1 MYKEIAMLKKNLII
15 LLLLAAD
22 YFPVV
27 VMANED
33 SAKIQELANQIARL
47 KDEVTELKTAV
58 TSLKATQPTITMLM
72 PAFSERFHVMH
83 YAGEAE
89 DWAVAAHELQ
99 GLRHLVEV
107 MQQVDPA
114 KGAMVNG
121 FLDAN
126 FNQLDAAIE
135 HDNVKSFTKAMD
147 ETLGSCNSCHV
158 AVGSPSMKITLDA
171 SNSLSMRHSHDL
183 GKSKMPGEHMHMN

>member
-1 MYKEIAMLKKNLII
+1 MLKKNLII
-15 LLLLAAD
+15 LLLLATSYYSGVAM
-22 YFPVV
+22 P
-27 VMANED
+27 NED
-33 SAKIQELANQIARL
+33 SKQIQELANQVAAL
-47 KDEVTELKTAV
+47 KDEVAELGKAV
-58 TSLKATQPTITMLM
+58 ALLKAIQPTITMLM

-107 MQQVDPA
+107 MQLVDPE
-114 KGAMVNG
+114 KGAMVKG

-147 ETLGSCNSCHV
+147 ETLGSCNSCHI

-171 SNSLSMRHSHDL
+171 RNSLSMRHSHDL
-183 GKSKMPGEHMHMN
+183 GKSKMPGEHMHN

>member
-1 MYKEIAMLKKNLII
+1 MLKFTPYII
-15 LLLLAAD
+15 LLLASSFVPGIVSAD
-22 YFPVV
+22 
-27 VMANED
+27 ED
-33 SAKIQELANQIARL
+33 SKRIQELASQVAAL
-47 KDEVTELKTAV
+47 KAEVTELTKV
-58 TSLKATQPTITMLM
+58 VESLKFTRPTITMLM
-72 PAFSERFHVMH
+72 PDFAERFHVMH

-107 MQQVDPA
+107 MQQVDPE
-114 KGAMVNG
+114 KGSMVNG

-135 HDNVKSFTKAMD
+135 HDNVESFTKAMD

-158 AVGSPSMKITLDA
+158 AAGSPSMKITLDA
-171 SNSLSMRHSHDL
+171 RNSLSMRHSHDL
-183 GKSKMPGEHMHMN
+183 GKSKMPGEHMHTN

>member
-1 MYKEIAMLKKNLII
+1 MLKKNLII
-15 LLLLAAD
+15 LLLLATSYYSGVAM
-22 YFPVV
+22 P
-27 VMANED
+27 NED
-33 SAKIQELANQIARL
+33 SIQIQELANQVAAL
-47 KDEVTELKTAV
+47 KDEVAELRKAV
-58 TSLKATQPTITMLM
+58 ASLKAIQPTITMLM
-72 PAFSERFHVMH
+72 PDFAERFHVMH

-107 MQQVDPA
+107 MQQVDPE
-114 KGAMVNG
+114 KGSMVNG

-135 HDNVKSFTKAMD
+135 HDNVESFTKAMN

-158 AVGSPSMKITLDA
+158 AAGSPSMKITLDA
-171 SNSLSMRHSHDL
+171 RNSLSMRHSHDL
-183 GKSKMPGEHMHMN
+183 GKSKMPGEHMHTN

>member
-1 MYKEIAMLKKNLII
+1 MLKKNLII
-15 LLLLAAD
+15 LLLLATSYYSGVAM
-22 YFPVV
+22 PNEGSKQIRELTSQVV
-27 VMANED
+27 ALESEMAEMRK
-33 SAKIQELANQIARL
+33 AIEA
-47 KDEVTELKTAV
+47 
-58 TSLKATQPTITMLM
+58 LKATQPTITMLM
-72 PAFSERFHVMH
+72 PTFSERFHVMH

-107 MQQVDPA
+107 MQQVDPE
-114 KGAMVNG
+114 KGSMVNG

-135 HDNVKSFTKAMD
+135 HDNVESFTKAMD

-158 AVGSPSMKITLDA
+158 AAGSPSMKITLDA
-171 SNSLSMRHSHDL
+171 RNSLSMRHSHDL
-183 GKSKMPGEHMHMN
+183 GKSKMPGMHMHN